1 MRIQDLD
8 SAAAYYHLNLE
19 TSNRTYYNIIDPDFG
34 QDAAYWTLV
43 ITVLADMD
51 ASDTAKLS
59 ILQSGGT
66 SQTDIHSGFTTFSGY
81 LVA

>member
-1 MRIQDLD
+1 VRIEDLD
-8 SAAAYYHLNLE
+8 AAANYYHLNLE

-51 ASDTAKLS
+51 ASDTAKVS
-59 ILQSGGT
+59 ILQSSGT
-66 SQTDIHSGFTTFSGY
+66 SQTDIHAGFTTFSGY